1 MKYSPFMKQGKFS
14 ILSKLFAPI
23 AIGKYIHAKS
33 PILSVSII
41 DMYSETNHILMTS
54 SVGH

>member
-14 ILSKLFAPI
+14 ILPKLFAL
-23 AIGKYIHAKS
+23 IGKYIHAKS
-33 PILSVSII
+33 TRLSVSIM
-41 DMYSETNHILMTS
+41 DMLSETNHILMTS